1 MIKVSVLYPGGA
13 DHTFDWTYYL
23 GSHTPMVRQKLA
35 GALKG
40 ISIEQGLGGG
50 APGTPP
56 TYVAMCHLM
65 FDSVESFQQA
75 FGAHA
80 AEILAD
86 IPNYTNIEPTI
97 LVSEVK
103 LS

>member
-1 MIKVSVLYPGGA
+1 MIKVSVLYPAGA
-13 DHTFDWTYYL
+13 GHTFDWTYYL

-40 ISIEQGLGGG
+40 ITIEQGLGGG

-75 FGAHA
+75 FDAQA
-80 AEILAD
+80 PAILAD
-86 IPNYTNIEPTI
+86 IPNYTNTQPVVQ
-97 LVSEVK
+97 VSEVK
-103 LS
+103 L